1 MRSALLLAFIASS
14 ILAVFPLSAKRAN
27 AHTVTFINQ
36 RGDPKDS
43 PSPSPGTES
52 ASRLY
57 TKAINGA
64 LNMPKGTTWTYD
76 GSHQLYP
83 EGHLFIKVTG
93 GPHCPPNA
101 PCHGWIKRGRQIHRD
116 AAWEMPPESD
126 NAPMVDYIGLFSKKL
141 DKNGIP
147 EFMGVSPTRVS
158 THALSRQV
166 WQGIHDQL
174 AFKSAIPGVPRIESE
189 KLLAVL
195 SSSSQASVSKV
206 EPQVQFIDIQSGLPL
221 GRTKIQSGRPRIK
234 NDESRKLRVIM
245 TKQINNI
252 FGSPGAFIA
261 YSGIPADSNKLNNDP
276 VYFEF
281 IGPNP
286 CTQSDPCY
294 GLAGKGSVIFPGIE
308 ATVQQKSAFH
318 IVIGQPK
325 WPKKSGDTFRLDII
339 GAYPKGYYHPSWP
352 AKQVAL
358 GEQIKHM
365 LFEKRTQ
372 IGN

>member
-76 GSHQLYP
+76 GSHQPYP
-83 EGHLFIKVTG
+83 EGHRFIKVTG

-116 AAWEMPPESD
+116 ATWEMPPESD
-126 NAPMVDYIGLFSKKL
+126 NAPMVDYIGLFSKKGQKR
-141 DKNGIP
+141 DP
-147 EFMGVSPTRVS
+147 RVHGS
-158 THALSRQV
+158 LSYEGQHPCAV
-166 WQGIHDQL
+166 
-174 AFKSAIPGVPRIESE
+174 KTSVPRIESE

-195 SSSSQASVSKV
+195 SSSSQASV

-308 ATVQQKSAFH
+308 ATVQQKTAFH